1 MLLQFAKYNFII
13 YHFIK
18 PYEITL
24 FSNEKIKSDIELVV
38 LLPYEI
44 TLFSNHLSAFLPGF
58 PVLLP
63 YEITL
68 FSNLKIENKMH
79 PL

>member
-1 MLLQFAKYNFII
+1 LTVLL
-13 YHFIK
+13 

-44 TLFSNHLSAFLPGF
+44 TLFSNR
-58 PVLLP
+58 
-63 YEITL
+63 IM
-68 FSNLKIENKMH
+68 FS
-79 PL
+79 P

>member
-18 PYEITL
+18 PYEITLFSNYVDNGREFLTVLLPYEITL

-44 TLFSNHLSAFLPGF
+44 TLFSNR
-58 PVLLP
+58 
-63 YEITL
+63 IM
-68 FSNLKIENKMH
+68 FS
-79 PL
+79 P